1 MPYLFSLEALLKY
14 SIKKCFTMHIIAAY
28 HVLISLAEV
37 YKKCIVICIFK
48 YRITIGTAHITI
60 KCVECEHVRFFQ
72 TYLINTH
79 KKVIHNKCII
89 MLYSL
94 INSLILIHYLLKLI
108 FIYIL
113 FLFVSFRLNHKCL
126 IYCFKVK
133 RFSYIK
139 LKKRVYKILKR
150 IRVVFSYH
158 I

>member
-1 MPYLFSLEALLKY
+1 
-14 SIKKCFTMHIIAAY
+14 
-28 HVLISLAEV
+28 
-37 YKKCIVICIFK
+37 
-48 YRITIGTAHITI
+48 
-60 KCVECEHVRFFQ
+60 
-72 TYLINTH
+72 
-79 KKVIHNKCII
+79 